1 MKVRKLQETTAYAC
15 FGFFLIKGVSIVK
28 LLVDA
33 EEEDTSGA
41 QFLRVLEEFIQ
52 EFIQQ
57 SKQNNPVPFLLL
69 YMEELAE

>member
-1 MKVRKLQETTAYAC
+1 MFC
-15 FGFFLIKGVSIVK
+15 FFFLIKGVSIVK

-33 EEEDTSGA
+33 EEEDTSVA

>member
-1 MKVRKLQETTAYAC
+1 M
-15 FGFFLIKGVSIVK
+15 FWFFLIKGVSIVK

-33 EEEDTSGA
+33 EEEDTSAA

>member
-1 MKVRKLQETTAYAC
+1 MHVC
-15 FGFFLIKGVSIVK
+15 FFFFIKGVSIVK

-33 EEEDTSGA
+33 EEEDTSVA
-41 QFLRVLEEFIQ
+41 QFLRVLEKFIQ

>member
-1 MKVRKLQETTAYAC
+1 MHVLV
-15 FGFFLIKGVSIVK
+15 FFLIKGVSIVK

-33 EEEDTSGA
+33 EEEDTSAA

>member
-1 MKVRKLQETTAYAC
+1 MHVLV
-15 FGFFLIKGVSIVK
+15 FFLIKGVSIVK

>member
-1 MKVRKLQETTAYAC
+1 MHVC
-15 FGFFLIKGVSIVK
+15 FFFFIKGVSILK

-33 EEEDTSGA
+33 EEEDTSVA
-41 QFLRVLEEFIQ
+41 QFLRVLEKFIQ

>member
-1 MKVRKLQETTAYAC
+1 MHVCL
-15 FGFFLIKGVSIVK
+15 FFFIKGVSIVK

-33 EEEDTSGA
+33 EEEDTSVA
-41 QFLRVLEEFIQ
+41 QFLRVLE

>member
-1 MKVRKLQETTAYAC
+1 MHVLV
-15 FGFFLIKGVSIVK
+15 FFLIKGVSIVK

-33 EEEDTSGA
+33 EEEDTSAA

-57 SKQNNPVPFLLL
+57 SKQNNSVPFFLL

>member
-1 MKVRKLQETTAYAC
+1 MHVLV
-15 FGFFLIKGVSIVK
+15 FFLIIGVSIVK

-33 EEEDTSGA
+33 EEEDTSAA

>member
-1 MKVRKLQETTAYAC
+1 MHVLV
-15 FGFFLIKGVSIVK
+15 FFLIKGVSIVK

-33 EEEDTSGA
+33 EEEDTSAA
-41 QFLRVLEEFIQ
+41 QFLRVLEESIQ

>member
-1 MKVRKLQETTAYAC
+1 MHVL
-15 FGFFLIKGVSIVK
+15 FFFLIKGVSIVK

-33 EEEDTSGA
+33 EEEDTSAA

>member
-1 MKVRKLQETTAYAC
+1 M
-15 FGFFLIKGVSIVK
+15 FWFFFLIKGVSIVK

-33 EEEDTSGA
+33 EEEDTSAA

>member
-1 MKVRKLQETTAYAC
+1 MHV
-15 FGFFLIKGVSIVK
+15 FFFFFLIKGVSIVK

-33 EEEDTSGA
+33 EEEDTSVA

>member
-1 MKVRKLQETTAYAC
+1 M
-15 FGFFLIKGVSIVK
+15 FFFLIKGVSIVK

-33 EEEDTSGA
+33 EEEDTSVA

>member
-1 MKVRKLQETTAYAC
+1 MHVCL
-15 FGFFLIKGVSIVK
+15 FFFIKGVSIVK

-33 EEEDTSGA
+33 EEEDTSVA
-41 QFLRVLEEFIQ
+41 QFLRVLEKFIQ

>member
-15 FGFFLIKGVSIVK
+15 FFFLIKGVSIVK

-33 EEEDTSGA
+33 EEEDTSVA

>member
-1 MKVRKLQETTAYAC
+1 MHVLV
-15 FGFFLIKGVSIVK
+15 FFLIIGVSIVK

-33 EEEDTSGA
+33 EEEDTSAA
-41 QFLRVLEEFIQ
+41 QFLRVLEESIQ

>member
-1 MKVRKLQETTAYAC
+1 MHV

-33 EEEDTSGA
+33 EEEDTSAA

>member
-15 FGFFLIKGVSIVK
+15 FGFFFIKGVSIVK

-33 EEEDTSGA
+33 EEEDTSAA

>member
-1 MKVRKLQETTAYAC
+1 M
-15 FGFFLIKGVSIVK
+15 SIVK
-28 LLVDA
+28 LLIDA
-33 EEEDTSGA
+33 EEEDTSVA

>member
-1 MKVRKLQETTAYAC
+1 MHVLV
-15 FGFFLIKGVSIVK
+15 FFLIKGVSIVK

-33 EEEDTSGA
+33 EEEDTSAA

-57 SKQNNPVPFLLL
+57 SKQNNSVPFLLL